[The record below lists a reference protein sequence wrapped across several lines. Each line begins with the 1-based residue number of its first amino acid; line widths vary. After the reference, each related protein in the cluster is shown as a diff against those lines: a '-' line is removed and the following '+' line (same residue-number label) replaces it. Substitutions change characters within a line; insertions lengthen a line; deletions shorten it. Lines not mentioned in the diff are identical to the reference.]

1 MTRLQTICLL
11 SYLML
16 QASCT
21 TKTIGIGKL
30 YRVPTTPECVGMV
43 EGYGLYDYRA
53 CDKESIGQAWVQEK
67 RTREK
72 YEKQIV
78 ILNE

>member
-1 MTRLQTICLL
+1 
-11 SYLML
+11 
-16 QASCT
+16 
-21 TKTIGIGKL
+21 
-30 YRVPTTPECVGMV
+30 MV